1 MSEAISRS
9 GGAGRC
15 NWVMA
20 VKTSMRPVDGART
33 EVWDVFESPLGPLTL
48 VAAGGRLRRL
58 MFPEGGRGLA
68 ATSRRPSEL
77 AATCGQL
84 EEYFAG
90 ERERFELPLE
100 PLGSEAQLR
109 VWQRLRQVPYGTTIS
124 YGELAAEVGR
134 PGEAREIG
142 TVVGQTPLPI
152 LIPCHRVVGADGSL
166 TGYGGGLPRKRAL
179 LDLEALTLC

>member
-1 MSEAISRS
+1 MAEATIE
-9 GGAGRC
+9 AT
-15 NWVMA
+15 A
-20 VKTSMRPVDGART
+20 VW
-33 EVWDVFESPLGPLTL
+33 EVHESPLGPLTL

-58 MFPEGGRGLA
+58 LFPGGRDEPAGERRETASIA
-68 ATSRRPSEL
+68 AAR
-77 AATCGQL
+77 AQL
-84 EEYFAG
+84 DQYFAG

-100 PLGSEAQLR
+100 PLGSASRLR
-109 VWQRLRQVPYGTTIS
+109 VWERLRQVPYGGTIS
-124 YGELAAEVGR
+124 YGELAAAVDR

-142 TVVGQTPLPI
+142 AIVGSTPLPI